1 MRTSI
6 PRNNF
11 SSGQIDRDLKGRY
24 DIPIYQNGHEISE
37 NFCQTI
43 KGNAFYR
50 NGFEFI
56 DEIGYAALYEFKFN
70 QEQSYLLVFRIQY
83 IEFYTYD
90 ASGEFVRVLDD
101 EGNPLT
107 LEHNYGTEVFNL
119 CISQNCDVMYIQ
131 HTNGEY
137 PEYQLKRTA
146 ANKFELVLT
155 EYTFKTGE
163 KSLSSD
169 SADDAHGFPFSGTF
183 YENRYLRSSSN
194 KYLTYLYGSKGGEY
208 NNITKGTETNDGFQF
223 DLAEMLSKTLWV
235 ISGANSLLIGTAEG
249 ILTVNGGSV
258 SSAITPT
265 SITAKMSS
273 SDGCAKVRPLRK
285 DNFVFYVSANGRK
298 LYLFEYDVL
307 VEQFKATNLSKAN
320 YEITKGCIKKLAYKE
335 DRFGFIYAVCGKN
348 LLQICFSEE
357 EGVNAWSIHKTK
369 GEVIDICSVTKPD
382 GDNDLFLNVKRN
394 INGIDRF
401 YLERLSDWVEFPRR
415 EDFVSDYESISDSK
429 KLELEKE
436 DDYAFY
442 RMVAEKMRKENH
454 LDCSVYYNGYHKN
467 KITFDGVNYEID
479 EAILKDT
486 DAGRRIVVKTKTGR
500 EYGWIEIEH
509 IVDEKR
515 FVGRSSAN
523 FETIDEWYL
532 SATIFEG
539 LEHLEGETVSVV
551 GNGGYIGDF
560 KVENGKVDISSANTN
575 RVETAIIG
583 LKYKGILKSPNLGL
597 QLQGAQTFTK
607 KKNLYS
613 VVLDLSFSAGGKVG
627 TSLYKLEKVQ
637 KFNPEGLY
645 DLPALPMD
653 SEVRVLLSDTYD
665 REKHYY
671 VVQDEPLP
679 FRIAMIVPE
688 YKHVI

>member
-11 SSGQIDRDLKGRY
+11 SAGQIDRDLKGRY

-183 YENRYLRSSSN
+183 YENRYLRSSSS

-273 SDGCAKVRPLRK
+273 SDGCSRVKPLRK

-307 VEQFKATNLSKAN
+307 VEQFKAN
-320 YEITKGCIKKLAYKE
+320 
-335 DRFGFIYAVCGKN
+335 
-348 LLQICFSEE
+348 
-357 EGVNAWSIHKTK
+357 
-369 GEVIDICSVTKPD
+369 
-382 GDNDLFLNVKRN
+382 N
-394 INGIDRF
+394 I
-401 YLERLSDWVEFPRR
+401 
-415 EDFVSDYESISDSK
+415 
-429 KLELEKE
+429 
-436 DDYAFY
+436 
-442 RMVAEKMRKENH
+442 
-454 LDCSVYYNGYHKN
+454 
-467 KITFDGVNYEID
+467 
-479 EAILKDT
+479 
-486 DAGRRIVVKTKTGR
+486 
-500 EYGWIEIEH
+500 
-509 IVDEKR
+509 
-515 FVGRSSAN
+515 
-523 FETIDEWYL
+523 
-532 SATIFEG
+532 
-539 LEHLEGETVSVV
+539 
-551 GNGGYIGDF
+551 
-560 KVENGKVDISSANTN
+560 
-575 RVETAIIG
+575 
-583 LKYKGILKSPNLGL
+583 
-597 QLQGAQTFTK
+597 
-607 KKNLYS
+607 
-613 VVLDLSFSAGGKVG
+613 
-627 TSLYKLEKVQ
+627 
-637 KFNPEGLY
+637 
-645 DLPALPMD
+645 
-653 SEVRVLLSDTYD
+653 
-665 REKHYY
+665 
-671 VVQDEPLP
+671 
-679 FRIAMIVPE
+679 
-688 YKHVI
+688 